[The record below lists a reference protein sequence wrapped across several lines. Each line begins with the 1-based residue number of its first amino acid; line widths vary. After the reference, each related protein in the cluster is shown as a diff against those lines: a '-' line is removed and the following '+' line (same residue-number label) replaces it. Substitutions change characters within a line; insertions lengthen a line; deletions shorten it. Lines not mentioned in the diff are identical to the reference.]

1 MIKRMQFALAAAAVS
16 LAAAAT
22 PAAAQTV
29 MKVGTETNGVPFSF
43 LDPATHQMQGFMVD
57 LIQAVGKHA
66 GFTPAVEAMDFSAL
80 ISSLTSEKIDIIASA
95 MYITDKR
102 RQVID
107 FTKPVYTYGE
117 GMIVPATDKTDYDSY
132 QPFKGRVVGAQV
144 GTVYGEALQ
153 KAGLFKEVKI
163 YDTIPDMIRDV
174 NAGRIDAGIA
184 DYPTLSYYLGLG
196 QFPRTR
202 LVQSY
207 KASLPGSIGLGLR
220 RGEDALK
227 QKLQAALDEL
237 KRSGEL
243 DALLKKWK
251 LT

>member
-1 MIKRMQFALAAAAVS
+1 MMKTLQFALAAATLS
-16 LAAAAT
+16 LAVAAV
-22 PAAAQTV
+22 PAGAQTV

-43 LDPATHQMQGFMVD
+43 LDPATQQMQGFMID

-66 GFTPAVEAMDFSAL
+66 GFTPKIEAMDFSAL

-107 FTKPVYTYGE
+107 FTKPIYTYGE
-117 GMIVPATDKTDYDSY
+117 GMIVPAADKADHASY
-132 QPFKGRVVGAQV
+132 QDFKGRVVGAQV
-144 GTVYGEALQ
+144 GTVYGEALN
-153 KAGLFKEVKI
+153 KTGLFKEVKI
-163 YDTIPDMIRDV
+163 YDTIPAIIRDV
-174 NAGRIDAGIA
+174 NAGRIEAGIA

-202 LVQSY
+202 LVESY

-220 RGEDALK
+220 QGEDELK

-251 LT
+251 LA

>member
-1 MIKRMQFALAAAAVS
+1 MIRRVQFALAAAAVS
-16 LAAAAT
+16 LAASAA
-22 PAAAQTV
+22 PATAQTV

-43 LDPATHQMQGFMVD
+43 LDPATHQMQGFMID

-66 GFTPAVEAMDFSAL
+66 GFTPAIEAMDFSAL
-80 ISSLTSEKIDIIASA
+80 ISSLTSKKIDIIASA

-102 RQVID
+102 KQVID
-107 FTKPVYTYGE
+107 FTRPVYTYGE
-117 GMIVPATDKTDYDSY
+117 GMIVPSTDKTDYPSY
-132 QPFKGRVVGAQV
+132 QPFKDRVVGAQV
-144 GTVYGEALQ
+144 GTVYVDAL
-153 KAGLFKEVKI
+153 KAAGIFKEVKV
-163 YDTIPDMIRDV
+163 YDTIPAIIRDV
-174 NAGRIDAGIA
+174 NAGRIEAGIA

-220 RGEDALK
+220 QGDDALK
-227 QKLQAALDEL
+227 QKLQAALDEV

-251 LT
+251 LV

>member
-1 MIKRMQFALAAAAVS
+1 MIRSMRFALAAAAVS
-16 LAAAAT
+16 LAAAVT
-22 PAAAQTV
+22 PATAQTV

-43 LDPATHQMQGFMVD
+43 LDPATQQMQGFMVD

-66 GFTPAVEAMDFSAL
+66 GFTPAVEPMEFSAL
-80 ISSLTSEKIDIIASA
+80 ISSLTSRKIDIIASA

-117 GMIVPATDKTDYDSY
+117 GMIVPSTDKTDYTSY
-132 QPFKGRVVGAQV
+132 QAFKDRVVGAQV
-144 GTVYGEALQ
+144 GTVYVDAL
-153 KAGLFKEVKI
+153 KSAGIFKEIKV
-163 YDTIPDMIRDV
+163 YDTIPDIMRDV
-174 NAGRIDAGIA
+174 NAGRIEAGIA
-184 DYPTLSYYLGLG
+184 DYPTLSYYLGQG
-196 QFPRTR
+196 QFPRSR

-220 RGEDALK
+220 QGEDALK

-251 LT
+251 LV

>member
-16 LAAAAT
+16 LAGVAT

-80 ISSLTSEKIDIIASA
+80 ISSLTSRKIDIIASA

-132 QPFKGRVVGAQV
+132 QAFKGRVVGAQV

-153 KAGLFKEVKI
+153 KTGLFKEVKI
-163 YDTIPDMIRDV
+163 YDTIPDIIRDV
-174 NAGRIDAGIA
+174 NAGRIEAGIA

-196 QFPRTR
+196 QFSDTR

-220 RGEDALK
+220 QGEDALK

-251 LT
+251 LV

>member
-1 MIKRMQFALAAAAVS
+1 MIRSMRYALAAAAVS
-16 LAAAAT
+16 LAAAAV
-22 PAAAQTV
+22 PAAAQKV

-43 LDPATHQMQGFMVD
+43 LDPATHQMQGFMID
-57 LIQAVGKHA
+57 LIHAVGKHA
-66 GFTPAVEAMDFSAL
+66 GFTPKVDAMDFSAL

-117 GMIVPATDKTDYDSY
+117 GMIVPASDTENYQSY
-132 QPFKGRVVGAQV
+132 QPFKGRIVGAQV
-144 GTVYGEALQ
+144 GTVYVDSL
-153 KAGLFKEVKI
+153 KASGLFKEVKI
-163 YDTIPDMIRDV
+163 YDTIPAIIRDV
-174 NAGRIDAGIA
+174 NAGRIEAGIA

-220 RGEDALK
+220 QGEDELK
-227 QKLQAALDEL
+227 QQLQAALDEL

-251 LT
+251 LS